1 MDRGVNYIDT
11 ARGYGNAEQA
21 LGHLVPKRRDKLF
34 LVTKCWTDS
43 AAQAEKSLSESL
55 RQLKTDHVDLCHIH
69 HIGGSAKRGIRPAI
83 HTLNATGTNRSVGLR
98 PAVGANPWSALR
110 TGHLAQASSCQRS
123 TFLPGT
129 METRKVATTWQRL
142 DAIDTV
148 DQLSQ
153 SSQASSVEAEYQT
166 R

>member
-1 MDRGVNYIDT
+1 MKISQFCPAGKTPSRPAKDSSAEPMDRGVNYIDT

-43 AAQAEKSLSESL
+43 AAEAEKSLSESL

-69 HIGGSAKRGIRPAI
+69 HIGGSAKRGIRAAI

-110 TGHLAQASSCQRS
+110 TGHL
-123 TFLPGT
+123 
-129 METRKVATTWQRL
+129 